1 MTEPA
6 FEVTVTSAGGENN
19 NCNPLLV
26 VINHPARDDEGGDDH
41 DGDLD
46 GDHDGDLDD
55 GDHDGDGDI

>member
-1 MTEPA
+1 M
-6 FEVTVTSAGGENN
+6 TVTSAGGENN

-55 GDHDGDGDI
+55 GDHDGDHI